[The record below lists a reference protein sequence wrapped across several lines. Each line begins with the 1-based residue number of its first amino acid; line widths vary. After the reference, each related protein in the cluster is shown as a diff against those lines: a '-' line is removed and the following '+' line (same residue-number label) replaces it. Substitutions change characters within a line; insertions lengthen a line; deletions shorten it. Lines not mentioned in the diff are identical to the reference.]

1 MTTDDLR
8 TRAREA
14 AERPTIAL
22 AREIAAWD
30 QDVPGTNRIPH
41 WSANLAAHLLD
52 KGWAHAA
59 QQPSREDIVVKDA
72 EVEVERV
79 VGYNAAARREID
91 RLAAIVERVRE
102 ALAGHELAR
111 VITLHRIECTG
122 LGEVTCRACRERG
135 WMSWPEFHKHVARAV
150 RTYLLTGDENDE

>member
-14 AERPTIAL
+14 AEEAYRKP
-22 AREIAAWD
+22 RWH
-30 QDVPGTNRIPH
+30 VGTVTDRLIE
-41 WSANLAAHLLD
+41 AFCEGFL
-52 KGWAHAA
+52 AHAA

-122 LGEVTCRACRERG
+122 LGEVTCRACRESG